1 MAKEKITAETEV
13 GTTELACVLG
23 ITGRRVRQLVEDG
36 QLNKSARGRFLLADT
51 VQQYIR
57 FSSGEPIG
65 EDAAELELAKQK
77 ADVALKEAKA
87 KIASMEA
94 LELQGKMHRS
104 EDVESLTEDLIYTMR
119 SALLA
124 LPGRLAVDV
133 SSAANSAEAADIIRR
148 EVHKVMQ
155 EISEYHYDP
164 RRYGERVRER
174 RNWSG
179 RDDED
184 C

>member
-1 MAKEKITAETEV
+1 M
-13 GTTELACVLG
+13 
-23 ITGRRVRQLVEDG
+23 VEDG
-36 QLNKSARGRFLLADT
+36 QLNKSTRGRFLLADS

-57 FSSGEPIG
+57 FLSGEPVSA
-65 EDAAELELAKQK
+65 DAVELELARQK
-77 ADVALKEAKA
+77 ADVTLKEAKA
-87 KIASMEA
+87 QIASMES

-104 EDVESLTEDLIYTMR
+104 EDVEALTEDLIYAMR

-133 SSAANSAEAADIIRR
+133 STSGNSAEAADIIRR
-148 EVHKVMQ
+148 EVHKIML

-164 RRYGERVRER
+164 KRYKELVRER

-179 RDDED
+179 NDGEEA
-184 C
+184 